1 MQDTGGF
8 FVAVLEK
15 TGETHFNSHEAA
27 PNLTELGLEDDAK
40 EPKPERGFSE
50 DPFYSLP
57 SHVAESVKKGLHE
70 YYGIQD
76 VEGEEFRYLLM
87 RSANDPN
94 TAISEGSETEPAKKV
109 AIEDINMIYKTSA
122 PVHDLLR
129 RTRGI
134 RFVSAGVR
142 FVENFSKRNKHLTL
156 SCDWRVTAEGLLAV
170 APHLTRHVIQIGL
183 EDFKLLLKETAPKFE
198 LFSASLA
205 AQLTELA
212 KDGVGVVSIKIVPE
226 PISEAE
232 LATLSRRERAL
243 RTTTQWVM
251 GWLGKTSLNHAIPKL
266 ELKSWRNFYL
276 TSDYSFEFNPKIN
289 TITDEEKA
297 ALIET
302 NRAKKAEREAQRKEA
317 NRAEKAK
324 RRNDRR
330 KAMQSEGEQAPAQIS
345 ADP

>member
-1 MQDTGGF
+1 M
-8 FVAVLEK
+8 AVLEK
-15 TGETHFNSHEAA
+15 VAETHFASSGEGA
-27 PNLTELGLEDDAK
+27 NLAELGLVDDAK

-57 SHVAESVKKGLHE
+57 IHVAESVKEGLHR
-70 YYGIQD
+70 YYGIED

-94 TAISEGSETEPAKKV
+94 VPLTDENGVVIKKTV
-109 AIEDINMIYKTSA
+109 AIEEINMIYKASA
-122 PVHDLLR
+122 PVHELLR

-142 FVENFSKRNKHLTL
+142 FVENFSKRNKHLKL

-170 APHLTRHVIQIGL
+170 SQYLTRHVVQVGL
-183 EDFKLLLKETAPKFE
+183 DDFRALLRLNQPKFE
-198 LFSASLA
+198 EFSESLRDNV
-205 AQLTELA
+205 TTLA
-212 KDGVGVVSIKIVPE
+212 KDGVGVVAIHLVPTPPTAE
-226 PISEAE
+226 EASLLSKRE
-232 LATLSRRERAL
+232 LAL
-243 RTTTQWVM
+243 RTTPQWVM
-251 GWLGKTSLNHAIPKL
+251 GWLGKASFTHAIPKL

-276 TSDYSFEFNPKIN
+276 TSDYSFEFDPTIN
-289 TITDEEKA
+289 TITDEAKA
-297 ALIET
+297 LLIET

-330 KAMQSEGEQAPAQIS
+330 KAAELASSSAPEPES
-345 ADP
+345 NTGSSDTNPSN